1 MADAK
6 LKIVID
12 AVNNAKSELDGLKKQ
27 LEGVEAPSKKADG
40 GLRGMMNALKAAG
53 ITAAA
58 VKFGK
63 MAYELGEMGAQAERT
78 EASFARMAGGT
89 DKATDL
95 LDTLKNAT
103 MGTKSE
109 MELMASAT
117 NLMALG
123 FGKSADQM
131 GNIMRNVEALGARF
145 GGNMQTFQL
154 MMSND
159 SLMRI
164 DSFGIGVEEATK
176 RINEYKAAGMDA
188 GKAFDTAVL
197 DLMNEKFDML
207 GGNVQD
213 ATTEILQSKAAWAD
227 FKTEAGRAFTGFTES
242 MATSSTGIVTWFT
255 DILKYTR
262 QAREQFG
269 YVSGSLDGMAY
280 VFGINNEAVKGFGD
294 SMEDLNQSG
303 SWAWGGGATVILD
316 SAEAW
321 AMYAKAQEKSS
332 NQVRE
337 FADYTGD
344 SLEMFN
350 MYTFALEQGEES
362 IRTGLNMALAE
373 TAAQA
378 ATVNAQ
384 YSLLVTAMD
393 SGIGPAID
401 AYQEKQGELN
411 LKLDELNAELIELE
425 GNHGRAI
432 TVTKKATQTELEA
445 NLATLQLAEA
455 QAKLAAETDPLKAAQ
470 LAVKIEDL
478 QGKLSGATTATT
490 TYVDNSKK
498 MDEVRKEIEE
508 TEAALAELEAEHTR
522 QTGQILMNFS
532 QQMIAADGVITQ
544 EELDWVAALG
554 AEYGILDERGESALT
569 NLKRN
574 FDLVNSGAL
583 TARDGVNLLAG
594 SIDALHGKEIEI
606 KTVFVERHRQ
616 IGGPSA
622 PYEQNASGGWLN
634 TGSVSLVGERGPEL
648 IYATSAGVQI
658 EPLSGAGAGDGAAL
672 LGATWTGDIVIQGV
686 SDPEAAANAVIRKLA
701 DRGIVRAG
709 GYR

>member
-378 ATVNAQ
+378 AAVNAQ

-606 KTVFVERHRQ
+606 KTVFVEQHRQ

-622 PYEQNASGGWLN
+622 PYEHDATGGMPGLGY
-634 TGSVSLVGERGPEL
+634 TMVGERGPEL
-648 IYATSAGVQI
+648 VRLPLGSQVYNNQTTNQTIYNTYNQTVNTRATSGTVRQ
-658 EPLSGAGAGDGAAL
+658 DFAL
-672 LGATWTGDIVIQGV
+672 L
-686 SDPEAAANAVIRKLA
+686 
-701 DRGIVRAG
+701 RALG
-709 GYR
+709 